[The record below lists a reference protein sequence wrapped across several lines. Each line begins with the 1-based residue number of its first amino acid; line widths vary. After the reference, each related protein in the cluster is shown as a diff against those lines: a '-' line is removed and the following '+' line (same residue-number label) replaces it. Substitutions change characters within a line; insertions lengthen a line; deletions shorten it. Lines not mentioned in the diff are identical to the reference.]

1 MNMKKVLILTSVK
14 TGFGHRASAN
24 AIEKKLK
31 DRGYET
37 RQLDVFPLMGKMG
50 MLMENSYIPL
60 TTKAP
65 HVYFLCQRVSEY
77 FPLFIHAQMYF
88 RIRKNLLRE
97 IETFRPDLILSVHCM
112 FTRAISYLIRK
123 EKLGIPFYVGVVDLM
138 YPPKVWEDKE
148 ADATFVPT
156 DEIYE
161 DYLKKGFSKDRVMVS
176 GFPIRDD
183 IIARD
188 ERVRDHMHLLM
199 INPST
204 DLKKNIRFAL
214 KASKAENVSID
225 FVCGLDERLYETL
238 KQLQEKG
245 KIKDNVRIH
254 NFVSNVNELLYESD
268 VVLAKAG
275 PNIITEAL
283 YSATPI
289 VITGHIKGQENYNYR
304 YVTEHGFGVKC
315 ENPDRIRKVLKNL
328 AGGDL
333 EKYRQIIIAHKIKNG
348 ADFIAAYIDTHI

>member
-1 MNMKKVLILTSVK
+1 MKKVLILTSVK

-31 DRGYET
+31 DKGYET
-37 RQLDVFPLMGKMG
+37 KQLDVFPLMGKMG

-65 HVYFLCQRVSEY
+65 HIYFLCQRVSEY
-77 FPLFIHAQMYF
+77 FPLFIHAQMCF

-97 IETFRPDLILSVHCM
+97 IETFQPDLILSVHCM
-112 FTRAISYLIRK
+112 FTRAISYLIKK
-123 EKLGIPFYVGVVDLM
+123 EKLNIPFYIGVVDLM

-148 ADATFVPT
+148 ADAIFVPT

-161 DYLKKGFSKDRVMVS
+161 DYRKKGFSKDRVVVS

-183 IIARD
+183 IVAKD
-188 ERVRDHMHLLM
+188 EAVRKRDHLHLLM

-214 KASKAENVSID
+214 EASKAENTRID

-238 KQLQEKG
+238 KQLQEEG
-245 KIKDNVRIH
+245 KIGNNVTIH

-315 ENPDRIRKVLKNL
+315 EDPGKISKVLEDLTN
-328 AGGDL
+328 GDL

-348 ADFIAAYIDTHI
+348 ADSIAAYIDSHI

>member
-1 MNMKKVLILTSVK
+1 MLILTSVK

-31 DRGYET
+31 DKGFET
-37 RQLDVFPLMGKMG
+37 KQLDVFPLMGKMG

-65 HVYFLCQRVSEY
+65 HIYFLCQRVSEY

-97 IETFRPDLILSVHCM
+97 IEAFRPDLILSVHCM
-112 FTRAISYLIRK
+112 FTRAISRLIRN
-123 EKLGIPFYVGVVDLM
+123 ERLNIPFYIGVVDLM
-138 YPPKVWEDKE
+138 YPPKVWEDRD
-148 ADATFVPT
+148 ADVTFVPT
-156 DEIYE
+156 DEIRE
-161 DYLKKGFSKDRVMVS
+161 DYLKKGFPKEKVVVS

-183 IIARD
+183 IIIKD
-188 ERVRDHMHLLM
+188 GTSEKRDHMHLLM

-204 DLKKNIRFAL
+204 DLKKNIRFAIE
-214 KASKAENVSID
+214 ASRNGNTVID

-238 KQLQEKG
+238 KQIQEEG
-245 KIKDNVRIH
+245 KIGSNVTIH

-304 YVTEHGFGVKC
+304 YVTDHGFGVKC
-315 ENPDRIRKVLKNL
+315 EDPDKIAGVLEDLRN
-328 AGGDL
+328 GDL
-333 EKYRQIIIAHKIKNG
+333 EKYRRIIIAHKIKNG
-348 ADFIAAYIDTHI
+348 ADVIADYIDRHI